1 MNFIL
6 ANKVI
11 IEDPTPE
18 MLAYCKST
26 LTFANPDYL
35 KKEAMGKWTGNTQRE
50 IVLYERAGNRLYMPF
65 GECQKVYKRF
75 KTSITRVDVRICP
88 LRAREYD
95 SHINLYGYQQNAVE
109 AVLRAKNG
117 ILVAPCGSGKT
128 QMGLEAVARIGGKTL
143 WVAHTTDLLTQSMN
157 RAKQCFG
164 LPASEYGTIT
174 AGKVNVGNTLTFA
187 TVQTASNIDLSQ
199 YRDEWDCIVVD
210 ECFPKGTKIHT
221 PKGEKELQNLCVG
234 DIITSYNRHTKKIEN
249 KPVVNIMKHKAHDIV
264 CIKLKSGQIVFCT
277 KNHPFFVRDKGWVSA
292 ENLRGNDYV
301 MQLLRKSDRRN
312 KALEN
317 GLLSEQ
323 TAGMGILLQ
332 GMRTKRNC
340 RKKQKELD
348 RRAQSSLFG
357 NDEQEQQKTFA
368 RNIRENEVK
377 QSDEKIGNA
386 KKSVRTIKGN
396 RTSPQD
402 TMWEWGGVDC
412 SSTNIDVRI
421 GKNAGSICGISDTNK
436 NAKRKRLSSLL
447 QGRYRYAEFDDSDR
461 SRRYEPLCDRTPKS
475 RQKENSFFD
484 WVGVESVTFQEHTS
498 DGTFNGV
505 CPDGY
510 VYNIEVADNNNYFAN
525 GILVHNCHKA
535 VGSPTRMMM
544 FYKVLSALSAR
555 FKLGLTATPYRA
567 DGLERCM
574 FALLGDVIHEVPQSA
589 VAGNTVPVRVK
600 FVDTG
605 YKPDVDKITD
615 GDGTLNY
622 AKLIGDITENKDR
635 NAVIVGEIQRAA
647 QNGGVLVLSDRL
659 QHLDVMEKRLCAV
672 LPYRTARLGIAST
685 KAEKERRARILTD
698 LNNGAL
704 NVVFATYKLAKE
716 GLDVPNLRTVVLSCP
731 VKDKTTVIQSA
742 GRVARKA
749 DGKEYGTVI
758 DFSDAFGLL
767 RGYEKKRRGYYKK
780 KSYTFL

>member
-1 MNFIL
+1 MGIYAMNFTL
-6 ANKVI
+6 TNKVI

-50 IVLYERAGNRLYMPF
+50 IVLYERAGNRIYIPF
-65 GECQKVYKRF
+65 GECQKVYRRF
-75 KTSITRVDVRICP
+75 KNDITRLDVRICP
-88 LRAREYD
+88 LRARKYD
-95 SHINLYGYQQNAVE
+95 SRINLYGYQQNAVE

-143 WVAHTTDLLTQSMN
+143 WLTHTTDLFTQSMN

-210 ECFPKGTKIHT
+210 EC
-221 PKGEKELQNLCVG
+221 
-234 DIITSYNRHTKKIEN
+234 
-249 KPVVNIMKHKAHDIV
+249 HK
-264 CIKLKSGQIVFCT
+264 C
-277 KNHPFFVRDKGWVSA
+277 
-292 ENLRGNDYV
+292 
-301 MQLLRKSDRRN
+301 
-312 KALEN
+312 
-317 GLLSEQ
+317 
-323 TAGMGILLQ
+323 
-332 GMRTKRNC
+332 
-340 RKKQKELD
+340 
-348 RRAQSSLFG
+348 
-357 NDEQEQQKTFA
+357 
-368 RNIRENEVK
+368 
-377 QSDEKIGNA
+377 
-386 KKSVRTIKGN
+386 
-396 RTSPQD
+396 
-402 TMWEWGGVDC
+402 
-412 SSTNIDVRI
+412 
-421 GKNAGSICGISDTNK
+421 
-436 NAKRKRLSSLL
+436 
-447 QGRYRYAEFDDSDR
+447 
-461 SRRYEPLCDRTPKS
+461 
-475 RQKENSFFD
+475 
-484 WVGVESVTFQEHTS
+484 
-498 DGTFNGV
+498 
-505 CPDGY
+505 
-510 VYNIEVADNNNYFAN
+510 
-525 GILVHNCHKA
+525 

-555 FKLGLTATPYRA
+555 YRIGLTATPYRA

-574 FALLGDVIHEVPQSA
+574 FALLGDVIHKVPQSA

-600 FVDTG
+600 FINTG
-605 YKPDVDKITD
+605 YTPDIDDITD

-622 AKLIGDITENKDR
+622 AKLISDITENKDR

-659 QHLDVMEKRLCAV
+659 QHLDVMEKQLCVV

-698 LNNGAL
+698 LNSGAL

-758 DFSDAFGLL
+758 DFSDDFGLL

-780 KSYTFL
+780 NYYTFL

>member
-1 MNFIL
+1 MKFIL

-50 IVLYERAGNRLYMPF
+50 IVLYERAGNRLYIPF
-65 GECQKVYKRF
+65 GECQEVYRHF
-75 KTSITRVDVRICP
+75 KNDITRVDVRICP

-95 SHINLYGYQQNAVE
+95 SRINLYGYQENAVE

-143 WVAHTTDLLTQSMN
+143 WLTHTTDLLTQSIN

-199 YRDEWDCIVVD
+199 YRDEWDCVVVD
-210 ECFPKGTKIHT
+210 EC
-221 PKGEKELQNLCVG
+221 
-234 DIITSYNRHTKKIEN
+234 
-249 KPVVNIMKHKAHDIV
+249 HK
-264 CIKLKSGQIVFCT
+264 C
-277 KNHPFFVRDKGWVSA
+277 
-292 ENLRGNDYV
+292 
-301 MQLLRKSDRRN
+301 
-312 KALEN
+312 
-317 GLLSEQ
+317 
-323 TAGMGILLQ
+323 
-332 GMRTKRNC
+332 
-340 RKKQKELD
+340 
-348 RRAQSSLFG
+348 
-357 NDEQEQQKTFA
+357 
-368 RNIRENEVK
+368 
-377 QSDEKIGNA
+377 
-386 KKSVRTIKGN
+386 
-396 RTSPQD
+396 
-402 TMWEWGGVDC
+402 
-412 SSTNIDVRI
+412 
-421 GKNAGSICGISDTNK
+421 
-436 NAKRKRLSSLL
+436 
-447 QGRYRYAEFDDSDR
+447 
-461 SRRYEPLCDRTPKS
+461 
-475 RQKENSFFD
+475 
-484 WVGVESVTFQEHTS
+484 
-498 DGTFNGV
+498 
-505 CPDGY
+505 
-510 VYNIEVADNNNYFAN
+510 
-525 GILVHNCHKA
+525 

-555 FKLGLTATPYRA
+555 YKIGLTATPYRA

-600 FVDTG
+600 FVNTG
-605 YKPDVDKITD
+605 YTPDIDDITD

-622 AKLIGDITENKDR
+622 AKLISDITENVKR
-635 NAVIVGEIQRAA
+635 NEVIIQQIFEASR
-647 QNGGVLVLSDRL
+647 NGAVLVLSDRIN
-659 QHLDVMEKRLCAV
+659 HLEDLETEITMYT
-672 LPYRTARLGIAST
+672 PYNIKCARLGIAST

-698 LNNGAL
+698 LNNGSL

-716 GLDVPNLRTVVLSCP
+716 GLDVPNLCTVVLACP

-749 DGKEYGTVI
+749 EGKDFGTVI
-758 DFSDAFGLL
+758 DFSDDFGLL
-767 RGYEKKRRGYYKK
+767 QGYEKKRRGYYKK
-780 KSYTFL
+780 NSYTFLSKND

>member
-26 LTFANPDYL
+26 LSFPNPDYI
-35 KKEAMGKWTGNTQRE
+35 KREEKGKWTGNTQRE
-50 IVLYERAGNRLYMPF
+50 IVLYERAGNRLYIPF
-65 GECQKVYKRF
+65 GECQKAYRHF
-75 KTSITRVDVRICP
+75 KNDITRLDVRICP
-88 LRAREYD
+88 LRARGYG

-143 WVAHTTDLLTQSMN
+143 WLTHTTDLLTQSMN

-210 ECFPKGTKIHT
+210 EC
-221 PKGEKELQNLCVG
+221 
-234 DIITSYNRHTKKIEN
+234 
-249 KPVVNIMKHKAHDIV
+249 HK
-264 CIKLKSGQIVFCT
+264 C
-277 KNHPFFVRDKGWVSA
+277 
-292 ENLRGNDYV
+292 
-301 MQLLRKSDRRN
+301 
-312 KALEN
+312 
-317 GLLSEQ
+317 
-323 TAGMGILLQ
+323 
-332 GMRTKRNC
+332 
-340 RKKQKELD
+340 
-348 RRAQSSLFG
+348 
-357 NDEQEQQKTFA
+357 
-368 RNIRENEVK
+368 
-377 QSDEKIGNA
+377 
-386 KKSVRTIKGN
+386 
-396 RTSPQD
+396 
-402 TMWEWGGVDC
+402 
-412 SSTNIDVRI
+412 
-421 GKNAGSICGISDTNK
+421 
-436 NAKRKRLSSLL
+436 
-447 QGRYRYAEFDDSDR
+447 
-461 SRRYEPLCDRTPKS
+461 
-475 RQKENSFFD
+475 
-484 WVGVESVTFQEHTS
+484 
-498 DGTFNGV
+498 
-505 CPDGY
+505 
-510 VYNIEVADNNNYFAN
+510 
-525 GILVHNCHKA
+525 
-535 VGSPTRMMM
+535 VGSPTQMMM
-544 FYKVLSALSAR
+544 FYRVLSALSAR
-555 FKLGLTATPYRA
+555 YKIGLTATPYRA

-600 FVDTG
+600 FIDTG

-622 AKLIGDITENKDR
+622 AKLISDITENKDR

-749 DGKEYGTVI
+749 DGKDFGTVI
-758 DFSDAFGLL
+758 DFSDDFGLL

-780 KSYTFL
+780 NSYTFL

>member
-1 MNFIL
+1 MKFIL

-26 LTFANPDYL
+26 LSFPNPDYL
-35 KKEAMGKWTGNTQRE
+35 KKQAMGKWTGNTQRE
-50 IVLYERAGNRLYMPF
+50 IVLYERAGNRLYIPF
-65 GECQKVYKRF
+65 GECRKVYKRF
-75 KTSITRVDVRICP
+75 KNDITRVDVRICP
-88 LRAREYD
+88 LRARKYD
-95 SHINLYGYQQNAVE
+95 SRINLYDYQENAVE

-128 QMGLEAVARIGGKTL
+128 QMGLEAVARIVGKTL
-143 WVAHTTDLLTQSMN
+143 WLTHTTDLLTQSMN

-210 ECFPKGTKIHT
+210 EC
-221 PKGEKELQNLCVG
+221 
-234 DIITSYNRHTKKIEN
+234 
-249 KPVVNIMKHKAHDIV
+249 HK
-264 CIKLKSGQIVFCT
+264 C
-277 KNHPFFVRDKGWVSA
+277 
-292 ENLRGNDYV
+292 
-301 MQLLRKSDRRN
+301 
-312 KALEN
+312 
-317 GLLSEQ
+317 
-323 TAGMGILLQ
+323 
-332 GMRTKRNC
+332 
-340 RKKQKELD
+340 
-348 RRAQSSLFG
+348 
-357 NDEQEQQKTFA
+357 
-368 RNIRENEVK
+368 
-377 QSDEKIGNA
+377 
-386 KKSVRTIKGN
+386 
-396 RTSPQD
+396 
-402 TMWEWGGVDC
+402 
-412 SSTNIDVRI
+412 
-421 GKNAGSICGISDTNK
+421 
-436 NAKRKRLSSLL
+436 
-447 QGRYRYAEFDDSDR
+447 
-461 SRRYEPLCDRTPKS
+461 
-475 RQKENSFFD
+475 
-484 WVGVESVTFQEHTS
+484 
-498 DGTFNGV
+498 
-505 CPDGY
+505 
-510 VYNIEVADNNNYFAN
+510 
-525 GILVHNCHKA
+525 

-605 YKPDVDKITD
+605 YKPDVDNITD

-622 AKLIGDITENKDR
+622 AKLISDITENKDR

-659 QHLDVMEKRLCAV
+659 QHLDALERV
-672 LPYRTARLGIAST
+672 LHNSGQLTARLGIAST

-698 LNNGAL
+698 LNNGLL

-716 GLDVPNLRTVVLSCP
+716 GLDVPNLRTVVFATP
-731 VKDKTTVIQSA
+731 QKDKTTVIQSA

-758 DFSDAFGLL
+758 DFSDDFGLL
-767 RGYEKKRRGYYKK
+767 YGYERKRKNFYKK
-780 KSYTFL
+780 LGYIY